1 MTHHAPVIAV
11 PGTELNELRSRLL
24 NTRWPT
30 PWPTTGWEAGT
41 DSGELRRLV
50 TY

>member
-1 MTHHAPVIAV
+1 MFWCRV
-11 PGTELNELRSRLL
+11 LRSRLL

-30 PWPTTGWEAGT
+30 PWPATGWEAGT

-50 TY
+50 TYWASE